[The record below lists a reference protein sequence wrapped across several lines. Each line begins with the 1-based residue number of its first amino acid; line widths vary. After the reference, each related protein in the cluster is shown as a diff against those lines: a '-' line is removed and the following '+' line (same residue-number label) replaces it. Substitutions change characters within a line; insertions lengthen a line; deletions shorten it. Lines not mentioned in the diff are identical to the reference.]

1 MGKQSHLI
9 LLDHCKREAN
19 VCSEFQVTFGY
30 RQSMCVSTNLSSIEM
45 QTGEK
50 QDDVINIC
58 IEILKI
64 CIQNPNFYPGLNP
77 YINGG

>member
-1 MGKQSHLI
+1 
-9 LLDHCKREAN
+9 
-19 VCSEFQVTFGY
+19 
-30 RQSMCVSTNLSSIEM
+30 M

-50 QDDVINIC
+50 EDDVINIC

-77 YINGG
+77 YTNGG